1 MHPCIKLLAAAAAL
15 LAISSVWA
23 EDKDLGNV
31 VVTATRQAQ
40 RSNELLADV
49 SLISRAE
56 IEQAGQSTLIELL
69 TQQAGIQSYSQGGPG
84 KVTGL
89 FIRGSGANQ
98 SVILIDGVRIGS
110 ATSGTPSLEQ
120 IPLSQIDHIEILR
133 GPASALYG
141 ADAIGGVIQIFT
153 RRGQGPAAV
162 DAFVGFG
169 SHNTRDL
176 SAGLSGGN
184 DAWSYSLRG
193 SHDTTDG
200 IKAIND
206 KTKQPY
212 SYDPNSSADGFRN
225 SGMSGSLVFRPAA
238 GHELG
243 ATVLRTEGRNWYEG
257 GPSFDT
263 HADVSQSVLGVY
275 SRNQFSAPWTST
287 IRLNQ
292 SVDDST
298 SYAWYS
304 PTGAKFKTIQE
315 QVVWQNDIRLT
326 PGNLLVALESLNQKA
341 HGDTNFDKSR
351 RIDSILVGWS
361 GHYGDH
367 RLQANVRR
375 DDNSQF
381 GAKTTGHV
389 GYGYLFTPNLRIQGS
404 LATAFRPPT
413 FNDLYYPGYSN
424 LDLQPETARNKEIG
438 LIWEQG
444 TTRAGITMYDNYV
457 NNLIALD
464 ASYVP
469 QNIGKARLQGT
480 TLSYATVVSG
490 FNISGNL
497 DFLDARDALTDK
509 RLPRRAREQANL
521 RVKHSLGA
529 WTLGGEWQ
537 LVGDRYDDTMETTHM
552 GGYSVLNALARYA
565 VNSEWSIEARANN
578 LANKKYETSWG
589 YGNLGA
595 NAFIGVR
602 YTPK

>member
-84 KVTGL
+84 KITGL

-98 SVILIDGVRIGS
+98 SVILIDGVRIGLV
-110 ATSGTPSLEQ
+110 TSGTPSLEQ

-162 DAFVGFG
+162 DAFAGFG

-176 SAGLSGGN
+176 SVGLSGGN

-193 SHDTTDG
+193 SHYATDG

-206 KTKQPY
+206 KAKQPY
-212 SYDPNSSADGFRN
+212 SYDPSSSTDGFRN
-225 SGMSGSLVFRPAA
+225 SGMSGNLVFRPTA
-238 GHELG
+238 GHEIG

-257 GPSFDT
+257 GPNFDT
-263 HADVSQSVLGVY
+263 HADVAQSVFGVY

-287 IRLNQ
+287 IKLNQ

-304 PTGAKFKTIQE
+304 PTGAQFKTTQE
-315 QVVWQNDIRLT
+315 QIVWQNDINLT
-326 PGNLLVALESLNQKA
+326 QGNLLVALESLNQKA
-341 HGDTNFDKSR
+341 HGDTNFDKAR
-351 RIDSILVGWS
+351 RIDSILAGWS
-361 GHYGDH
+361 GHYGAH
-367 RLQANVRR
+367 RLQVNVRR

-381 GAKTTGHV
+381 GAKTTGHA
-389 GYGYLFTPNLRIQGS
+389 GYGYTFTPSLRLQGS
-404 LATAFRPPT
+404 LGTAFRAPT

-424 LDLQPETARNKEIG
+424 PDLQPETAQNKEIG
-438 LIWEQG
+438 LIWEQDA
-444 TTRAGITMYDNYV
+444 TRASVTMYDNRV
-457 NNLIALD
+457 RNLIALD
-464 ASYVP
+464 SSYVP

-480 TLSYATVVSG
+480 TLSYATKAYG
-490 FNISGNL
+490 FDVSGNL

-521 RVKHSLGA
+521 QVKRSFGA
-529 WTLGGEWQ
+529 WTLGGGWQ
-537 LVGDRYDDTMETTHM
+537 GTGDRYDDTMEMTHM
-552 GGYSVLNALARYA
+552 GGFSVLNAFAHYA
-565 VNSEWSIEARANN
+565 VNREWSIEARANN

-595 NAFIGVR
+595 NAFMGVR